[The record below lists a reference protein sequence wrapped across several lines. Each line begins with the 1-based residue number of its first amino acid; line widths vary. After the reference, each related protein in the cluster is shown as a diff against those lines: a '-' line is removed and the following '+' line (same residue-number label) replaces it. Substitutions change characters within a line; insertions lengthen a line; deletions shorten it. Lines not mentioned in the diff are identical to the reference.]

1 MKTLIPLLSFFLLLV
16 SCQKERTDHETIVSI
31 VSVESNTD
39 VAKNAQ
45 NVLQYFYFDN
55 VPAIKF
61 IKVNNINEVK
71 LLELIDQKLK
81 DFNYLN
87 ENISSSSKEVTCE
100 DVRDAMLEECD
111 NGYCC
116 GLAQACSIAVK
127 VAYHYNKILGKC
139 KSE

>member
-87 ENISSSSKEVTCE
+87 EN
-100 DVRDAMLEECD
+100 
-111 NGYCC
+111 
-116 GLAQACSIAVK
+116 
-127 VAYHYNKILGKC
+127 
-139 KSE
+139 